1 MTNAEQPMD
10 HVQDDGVARDNPSDL
25 QKNVKSK
32 NTWLRLFFMLVMGIA
47 WSIAGFV
54 TSAVVIVNFVYLLL
68 TGGTNDKLTGLG
80 HSMATYLFQ
89 IVEYMTMNTED
100 RPFPFDLDWPIRQS
114 DDIEKQA

>member
-10 HVQDDGVARDNPSDL
+10 HVSDDGVAREDPSDL

-32 NTWLRLFFMLVMGIA
+32 NTWLRLFFILVMGVA

-54 TSAVVIVNFVYLLL
+54 TSVVVIANFLYLLL
-68 TGGTNDKLTGLG
+68 TGGTNDKLTSLG

-89 IVEYMTMNTED
+89 IIDYMTMNTEE
-100 RPFPFDLDWPIRQS
+100 RPFPFDLDWP
-114 DDIEKQA
+114 DGQANSSKTKS